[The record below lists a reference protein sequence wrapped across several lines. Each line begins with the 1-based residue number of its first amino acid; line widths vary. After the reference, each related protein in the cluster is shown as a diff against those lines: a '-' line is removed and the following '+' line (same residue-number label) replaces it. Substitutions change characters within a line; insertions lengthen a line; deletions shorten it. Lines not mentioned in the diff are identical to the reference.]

1 MIHEVV
7 PRALDGQRLD
17 RVVALVTGGS
27 RAEAAALVDEG
38 AVTVGGS
45 PVTARSHRVAE
56 GDVRSTSTSP
66 DRPAEIEL
74 AADPT
79 VPVPVVHE
87 DADLL
92 VVDKPAGL
100 VVHPG
105 AGQASG
111 TLVNGLLARYPEIR
125 DVGQPDRPGIVHRLD
140 KGTSGLLVVAQLRG
154 LRRAGGDARRP
165 AGRPPLPHAR
175 VGTVASPTGLVDA
188 PVGRSGRERTRMA
201 VTVRGKPARTWYEV
215 VRTFHQPVEVT
226 ELGAGSRPGAPTRS
240 GCTWRRSAIG
250 SSVTAATAA
259 TASRCPCPRPFLH
272 AEQLGF
278 EHPVTGEALAF
289 TSPLPDDL
297 AAGPRRPQLR
307 GVGRQSRVSAVST
320 SGHSRSPCAMWA
332 MSASVSS
339 SRWRRMWWLTIAQM
353 DSSTHWPSWSHAP
366 FWWGSPK
373 SPTAIGPS
381 TATRCRR
388 A

>member
-1 MIHEVV
+1 MREVV

-45 PVTARSHRVAE
+45 PVTTRSHRVAE
-56 GDVRSTSTSP
+56 GDLVDIDLP

-74 AADPT
+74 AADPS

-87 DADLL
+87 DADVI
-92 VVDKPAGL
+92 VVDKPAGV

-105 AGQASG
+105 AGQGSG

-140 KGTSGLLVVAQLRG
+140 KGTSGLLVVARSAPAYDRLVAMLGRHEVD
-154 LRRAGGDARRP
+154 RRYRT
-165 AGRPPLPHAR
+165 L
-175 VGTVASPTGLVDA
+175 VWGTVASPSGLVDA

-201 VTVRGKPARTWYEV
+201 VTVRGKPARTWYDV

-226 ELGAGSRPGAPTRS
+226 ELVCRLETGRTHQIRVHMAS
-240 GCTWRRSAIG
+240 IG
-250 SSVTAATAA
+250 HRVVGDGRYGGDRQSL
-259 TASRCPCPRPFLH
+259 PLPRPFLH
-272 AEQLGF
+272 AEHLGF
-278 EHPVTGEALAF
+278 DHPITGEALTF

-297 AAGPRRPQLR
+297 AQVLARL
-307 GVGRQSRVSAVST
+307 S
-320 SGHSRSPCAMWA
+320 
-332 MSASVSS
+332 
-339 SRWRRMWWLTIAQM
+339 
-353 DSSTHWPSWSHAP
+353 
-366 FWWGSPK
+366 
-373 SPTAIGPS
+373 
-381 TATRCRR
+381 
-388 A
+388 

>member
-1 MIHEVV
+1 MHVTCERQHEVMHEVV

-45 PVTARSHRVAE
+45 PVTTRSHRVAE
-56 GDVRSTSTSP
+56 GDVVDIDLP
-66 DRPAEIEL
+66 DRPAEIDL
-74 AADPT
+74 AADPS

-92 VVDKPAGL
+92 VVDKPAGV

-140 KGTSGLLVVAQLRG
+140 KGTSGLLVVARSAAAYDG
-154 LRRAGGDARRP
+154 LVAMLGRHAVDRRY
-165 AGRPPLPHAR
+165 R
-175 VGTVASPTGLVDA
+175 VLVWGTVASPTGLVDA

-201 VTVRGKPARTWYEV
+201 VTVRGKPARTWYDV
-215 VRTFHQPVEVT
+215 VRTFHRPVEVT
-226 ELGAGSRPGAPTRS
+226 ELVCRLETGRTHQIRVHMAS
-240 GCTWRRSAIG
+240 IG
-250 SSVTAATAA
+250 HRVVGDGRYGGDRQSL
-259 TASRCPCPRPFLH
+259 PLPRPFLH

-278 EHPVTGEALAF
+278 EHPITGEALMF

-297 AAGPRRPQLR
+297 AQVLAGL
-307 GVGRQSRVSAVST
+307 S
-320 SGHSRSPCAMWA
+320 
-332 MSASVSS
+332 
-339 SRWRRMWWLTIAQM
+339 
-353 DSSTHWPSWSHAP
+353 
-366 FWWGSPK
+366 
-373 SPTAIGPS
+373 
-381 TATRCRR
+381 
-388 A
+388 